1 MVRRSLQWVISA
13 FVVTAGI
20 VWSAGVARSDDWPN
34 WRGPHHDGI
43 SQETGWRWDRLKESA
58 AILWRKSI
66 GTGFASMAV
75 VGGRVYAFGNTGK
88 EGDGKEAEQQ
98 DILWCLDAAT
108 GREIWKHAYLSPLL
122 PKNHEGGPSAT
133 PTVEA
138 GKVYTLSKHGQV
150 FCVDA
155 QSGAVVWQKHIG
167 KDYGIEPPN
176 WGLSGS
182 PIIIGD
188 LIVLNAGPYG
198 TALRKQ
204 DGGLAWGGQKGPA
217 GYASAVPYEQQ
228 GRSCAVILGHRE
240 LYGVVA
246 ATGQVLWK
254 QPWTTLHDENIP
266 DQIVAGDKL
275 FACSGLG
282 TGAALFR
289 IEPDKLVQLWS
300 HKNLQNW
307 LSSSVLWKGYV
318 YGVDTAKAPGV
329 TCLDLQTGDVKWSG
343 TNVGVGSL
351 MLADGKL
358 IVLSDAGKLTIVEA
372 VPTGYEE
379 LASAQILE
387 GKCWTVPVLAG
398 GRIYARNAVGDLV
411 CVDASGVK

>member
-1 MVRRSLQWVISA
+1 VFI
-13 FVVTAGI
+13 VVCL
-20 VWSAGVARSDDWPN
+20 VWIADVSRADDWPN
-34 WRGPHHDGI
+34 WRGPHHNGI
-43 SQETGWRWDRLKESA
+43 SDETGWRWDRLKDTPTV
-58 AILWRKSI
+58 LWRKSI

-75 VGGRVYAFGNTGK
+75 VGSRVYAFGNSGK
-88 EGDGKEAEQQ
+88 EGDSKEAEQQ

-108 GREIWKHAYLSPLL
+108 GSEIWKHAYLSPLL

-138 GKVYTLSKHGQV
+138 GKVFTLSKHGQV
-150 FCVDA
+150 FCVDV
-155 QSGAVVWQKHIG
+155 QSGAVVWQKHLG

-176 WGLSGS
+176 WGLSSS
-182 PIIIGD
+182 PIIISD
-188 LIVLNAGPYG
+188 VIVLNAGPYG

-228 GRSCAVILGHRE
+228 GKSCAVILGHRE

-289 IEPDKLVQLWS
+289 IGPDKLVELWR

-343 TNVGVGSL
+343 PNVGVGSL

-372 VPTGYEE
+372 VPTGYKE

>member
-1 MVRRSLQWVISA
+1 MARRSLQRVISA
-13 FVVTAGI
+13 FVVSAGI
-20 VWSAGVARSDDWPN
+20 VWSSGIARADDWPN
-34 WRGPHHDGI
+34 WRGPRHDGI
-43 SQETGWRWDRLKESA
+43 SRETGWRWDRLKDGSA
-58 AILWRKSI
+58 VLWRKSI

-155 QSGAVVWQKHIG
+155 QSGAVVWQKHLG

-182 PIIIGD
+182 PVIIGD

-198 TALRKQ
+198 TALRKE

-228 GRSCAVILGHRE
+228 GKSCAVILGHRE
-240 LYGVVA
+240 LYGLVA

-289 IEPDKLVQLWS
+289 IEPGKLVQLWS

-318 YGVDTAKAPGV
+318 YGVDTGKAPGV
-329 TCLDLQTGDVKWSG
+329 TCLDLRTGDVKWSG
-343 TNVGVGSL
+343 PNVGVGSL

-358 IVLSDAGKLTIVEA
+358 IVLSDAGKLTVVEA
-372 VPTGYEE
+372 EPAGYKE
-379 LASAQILE
+379 LAAAQILE
-387 GKCWTVPVLAG
+387 GKCWTVPVLAD
-398 GRIYARNAVGDLV
+398 GRIYARNAAGDLV
-411 CVDASGVK
+411 CVDAGGVK